1 MRYLGIAKKDNGLM
15 VMPDAF
21 EELSTD
27 QHFEV
32 IEVSGDILLVPSPL
46 DREHLTRIEGLTKK
60 SIEEHRRTLEGLAR

>member
-1 MRYLGIAKKDNGLM
+1 MRYLGIAKKDNGIM

-21 EELSTD
+21 EELSAD

-46 DREHLTRIEGLTKK
+46 DRERLAHIEALTKR